1 MIFSRFS
8 TRYKRL
14 AALVLAVSM
23 LGCASKSAL
32 DVEKEGVTESV
43 EKQELQKRAAIRI
56 QLAVGYYQQGQQKV
70 ALEEIRQALAI
81 TPDLLDAYA
90 LRALIFMDM
99 GEKQLAEDNFL
110 RALKIAPAN
119 VDIANNYGWFLCQN
133 GREKQGLQYL
143 ERAMKDP
150 TYATPGKA
158 FNNAGLCSL
167 RLRDVNAAEAF
178 FLQGFRQEPSN
189 PGINANLAKIYFDR
203 GDYAQARFY
212 IGRVLKMEVMAAD
225 VLWLAIKI
233 EKRSGDEAAV
243 AGLATQ
249 LRRRHPGS
257 KEFLLLQK
265 GAFDE

>member
-1 MIFSRFS
+1 
-8 TRYKRL
+8 
-14 AALVLAVSM
+14 
-23 LGCASKSAL
+23 
-32 DVEKEGVTESV
+32 
-43 EKQELQKRAAIRI
+43 
-56 QLAVGYYQQGQQKV
+56 
-70 ALEEIRQALAI
+70 
-81 TPDLLDAYA
+81 
-90 LRALIFMDM
+90 MDM

-150 TYATPGKA
+150 SYATPGKA

-167 RLRDVNAAEAF
+167 RLRDFNAAEGY
-178 FLQGFRQEPSN
+178 FLQGFRQEPFN

-203 GDYAQARFY
+203 GDYTQARFY